1 MAPRRKAVGKPPGF
15 PATYPSACPDPV
27 RCNLK
32 FVHLGFPAMAK
43 RHEKCRSHGSG
54 GGGNFRQA
62 TGKNLCRALPAGRNS
77 TVRTTM
83 LSGIQ
88 KDEVERLSRG
98 LPTGSRRGSRAIGH
112 RLTQKERILF
122 EAAKRQGFLK
132 LPVSG
137 LRDNVLNIYRL
148 WCEAEG
154 CPCVVKGGPP
164 A

>member
-1 MAPRRKAVGKPPGF
+1 M
-15 PATYPSACPDPV
+15 
-27 RCNLK
+27 
-32 FVHLGFPAMAK
+32 
-43 RHEKCRSHGSG
+43 
-54 GGGNFRQA
+54 RQSV
-62 TGKNLCRALPAGRNS
+62 GKNLCLEPPAGRS
-77 TVRTTM
+77 CPVRITM
-83 LSGIQ
+83 IPGIQ

-98 LPTGSRRGSRAIGH
+98 LPTRSRRGSRGIGH

-132 LPVSG
+132 LPVTG
-137 LRDNVLNIYRL
+137 LRDNVRNIYRL